1 MLRRFSYPDPLAPH
15 HQNEARLRPISKV
28 GGFGDQTWLDQLGL
42 YGLMYS
48 RLLQG
53 KGFKPCSILQSF
65 NLTRKHSLQK
75 GRLFSGDNDF

>member
-1 MLRRFSYPDPLAPH
+1 MEERWKGPDPLAPH
-15 HQNEARLRPISKV
+15 RQNEARLRLISKA

-53 KGFKPCSILQSF
+53 KGFKPCSILQPF
-65 NLTRKHSLQK
+65 NLARKHSLQE